1 MKMAS
6 AQRP

>member
-1 MKMAS
+1 MAS